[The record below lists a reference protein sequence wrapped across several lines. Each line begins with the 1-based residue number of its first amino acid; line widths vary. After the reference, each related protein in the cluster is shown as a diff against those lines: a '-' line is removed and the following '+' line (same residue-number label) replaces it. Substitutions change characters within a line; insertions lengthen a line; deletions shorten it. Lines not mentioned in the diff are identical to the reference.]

1 MCYVFEMIYFI
12 IHLISKVL
20 EFQIWIYVY
29 YNKKCKSQKK
39 ENVFDRVIIGP
50 FLRYGSQYNDPMCG
64 LTTCVLM

>member
-1 MCYVFEMIYFI
+1 MFI
-12 IHLISKVL
+12 IRRNAKG
-20 EFQIWIYVY
+20 
-29 YNKKCKSQKK
+29 KAK